1 VLRKLWPLVLSAVAL
16 GINSYVIAGILPD
29 IAATLDASQ
38 GAVGLGVTTFTAA
51 YALTAPWL
59 PGVLTRAG
67 TTRRALLIA
76 LAVFVAGSAL
86 TAASGSLWMF
96 LASRALAGAGAGVL
110 TALATGA
117 AGIMVPERSGRAM
130 AMVTFGLS
138 LGTVAGV
145 PVGMLIAGRIG
156 WRATMT
162 LIVALGLI
170 GLIALAIRGKTIPD
184 LPRRVPAD
192 ERNPFDGKPRGAS
205 GVLVGGVV
213 LAFLLG
219 IASLGLYTYLLP
231 VASDAGLGGWGFA
244 LVWAWGIG
252 GVAGSWTAGRLLD
265 RFGGR
270 RLLLV
275 SPLLLTAAFA
285 TLWLTHAPAAWLIAA
300 VIWGAAGWASVA
312 IGQGAFTAVRP
323 ERSVQI
329 VAWLMAAM
337 YTGSATGSA
346 LGTALL
352 SASQPAA
359 ILPAWTL
366 IASGGALVL
375 ALITTLALRHRPMR
389 SSDRTAY

>member
-1 VLRKLWPLVLSAVAL
+1 MVRKLWPLVLSAVAL

-29 IAATLDASQ
+29 IADALHVSE
-38 GAVGLGVTTFTAA
+38 GSVGLGVTTFTAA

-59 PGVLTRAG
+59 PGVLTRTG

-76 LAVFVAGSAL
+76 LAVFTIGSAI
-86 TAASGSLWMF
+86 TVASPSLWVF
-96 LASRALAGAGAGVL
+96 LTSRAIAGAGAGTL

-117 AGIMVPERSGRAM
+117 AGVMVPERRGRAM

-156 WRATMT
+156 WRATMG
-162 LIVALGLI
+162 LIVVLAVI
-170 GLIALAIRGKTIPD
+170 GLVAIAARGKTIPA
-184 LPRRVPAD
+184 LPTARITAASAERV
-192 ERNPFDGKPRGAS
+192 RGAMPL
-205 GVLVGGVV
+205 LVGGVV

-231 VASDAGLGGWGFA
+231 IATSSGHAGLGFS

-252 GVAGSWTAGRLLD
+252 GVAGSWGTGRLLD
-265 RFGGR
+265 KTAGR
-270 RLLLV
+270 RLLV
-275 SPLLLTAAFA
+275 ISPVLLTAAFLLLA
-285 TLWLTHAPAAWLIAA
+285 FTDASAFWLVAA

-312 IGQGAFTAVRP
+312 IGQAAFTAVRP

-337 YTGSATGSA
+337 YIGSATGSA
-346 LGTALL
+346 IGTVLL
-352 SASQPAA
+352 SAGTPASA
-359 ILPAWTL
+359 LPTWALTASVSTAV
-366 IASGGALVL
+366 IAVVL
-375 ALITTLALRHRPMR
+375 AGVLRRRSMVESRPL
-389 SSDRTAY
+389 S